1 MTMKAKNGVNVY
13 TLRTCCVETF
23 KKPSH
28 LIYVKNYIGLKITCM
43 VLLKS
48 GKSFV
53 RKMRVGSL
61 SRKSPF
67 FGV

>member
-1 MTMKAKNGVNVY
+1 MGLMFIPCEHAAV
-13 TLRTCCVETF
+13 LETF